1 MAEVILD
8 HIKKS
13 YKNNLVIKDLNMH
26 IKDGEFV
33 TLVGPSGC
41 GKSTTL
47 RMIAGLEEISEG
59 NLYIGDKLA
68 NNIPPKNRKIG
79 MVFQSYALFPH
90 LTVAANITFGL
101 KIRKFSK
108 EEKAKRLEWAINLLD
123 LKGLENRYPR
133 ELSGGQRQ
141 RVALGRALVLN
152 PEVLLLDEPLS
163 NLDAKLR
170 LKMRTEFKR
179 LHKKTKYTVVYVTHD
194 QVEAM
199 TLSDRIAILHNGI
212 LQQVGTPEEVYNNPA
227 NMFVAGFIGSPPI
240 NFIEV
245 EIKNENGNIFL
256 VNKGLKI
263 KLPEK
268 KGNILKK
275 YHDIKKIILG
285 IRPQSI
291 YLKKYGEIEIKNDKI
306 KNLEDNIIKTRIDVI
321 EPLGSEV
328 IVVVR
333 VGDYT
338 LKATLPEKINFK
350 VDAPIELGINTN
362 EIHLFDI
369 NTQKA
374 LV

>member
-1 MAEVILD
+1 
-8 HIKKS
+8 
-13 YKNNLVIKDLNMH
+13 
-26 IKDGEFV
+26 
-33 TLVGPSGC
+33 
-41 GKSTTL
+41 
-47 RMIAGLEEISEG
+47 
-59 NLYIGDKLA
+59 
-68 NNIPPKNRKIG
+68 
-79 MVFQSYALFPH
+79 
-90 LTVAANITFGL
+90 
-101 KIRKFSK
+101 
-108 EEKAKRLEWAINLLD
+108 
-123 LKGLENRYPR
+123 
-133 ELSGGQRQ
+133 
-141 RVALGRALVLN
+141 
-152 PEVLLLDEPLS
+152 
-163 NLDAKLR
+163 
-170 LKMRTEFKR
+170 
-179 LHKKTKYTVVYVTHD
+179 
-194 QVEAM
+194 M